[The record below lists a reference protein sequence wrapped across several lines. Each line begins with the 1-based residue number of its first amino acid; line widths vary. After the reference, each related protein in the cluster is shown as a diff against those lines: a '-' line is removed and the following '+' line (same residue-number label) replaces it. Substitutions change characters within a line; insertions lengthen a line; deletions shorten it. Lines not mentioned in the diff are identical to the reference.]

1 MIIEKL
7 SALDVES
14 ILQLESDFLD
24 GWSKGQ
30 LNSAFDS
37 GRFSVLGAKENN
49 QLIGFVSFSIT
60 IDSADVETVFV
71 KTEHRRKGIAKNLI
85 DSAIKMLL
93 DLGVKKIFLEV
104 RQNNLPARAL
114 YQKLGFSDIS
124 VRKNYYPDGENAV
137 VMAKELL

>member
-1 MIIEKL
+1 MTIEKL

-30 LNSAFDS
+30 LISAFDS

-71 KTEHRRKGIAKNLI
+71 KIEHRRKGIAQNLI
-85 DSAIKMLL
+85 DSAIKTLS
-93 DLGVKKIFLEV
+93 DLNVKKIFLEV
-104 RQNNLPARAL
+104 RQSNYPARSL

-124 VRKNYYPDGENAV
+124 VRKSYYPDGENAV